1 MQLRMVLVLENR
13 IVVQRIVVVDRDQ
26 HWISTL
32 TPHPHSHSLHISNS
46 RRTYAAT
53 SYDYSSHTL
62 PSLRHAHCSL
72 HTAPA
77 GPDSSPSPHPSRS
90 PTLHHPR
97 LSYTTELRLRP
108 EQRSVERALQ
118 RQVLQQV
125 SARDVQLPRKHTP
138 LLRPAAA
145 SDSARAERRTHHHDE
160 SSESL
165 GTLPHTHSPILPR

>member
-1 MQLRMVLVLENR
+1 MVVVLEDR
-13 IVVQRIVVVDRDQ
+13 IIVQRIVVIDRDQ

-32 TPHPHSHSLHISNS
+32 TLPPHSHSLHISNS

-53 SYDYSSHTL
+53 SYDYSSHTT
-62 PSLRHAHCSL
+62 PSLHHAHCSL
-72 HTAPA
+72 RTAPA
-77 GPDSSPSPHPSRS
+77 GPDSSLSPRPSRS
-90 PTLHHPR
+90 PTLDHPPS
-97 LSYTTELRLRP
+97 SYTTELRLRP
-108 EQRSVERALQ
+108 EQRAIERALQ

-145 SDSARAERRTHHHDE
+145 SDSAQAERRTHQDDE

-165 GTLPHTHSPILPR
+165 DTLHPTHTPILPR